1 LSDFITLQGMVLS
14 TMPIGD
20 FDKRLVMLTRERG
33 KITAFARGARK
44 QNSPLLAGCNPFVF
58 GEVSLFEG
66 RSSYTLRSIEITKY
80 FEELGQD
87 LELMCYASYFAEFT
101 DYYTRENIDGTLML
115 KLMYQAL
122 RALLNKSIPNPLV
135 RLIFEMKTM
144 VIGGDYSDRL
154 PCAVCGDTKYTLEYI
169 ITSPV
174 EKLYTFVVSDQV
186 QKELRECVQA
196 FQNMYID
203 RRFKSLEVLDTIL

>member
-1 LSDFITLQGMVLS
+1 
-14 TMPIGD
+14 
-20 FDKRLVMLTRERG
+20 
-33 KITAFARGARK
+33 
-44 QNSPLLAGCNPFVF
+44 
-58 GEVSLFEG
+58 
-66 RSSYTLRSIEITKY
+66 
-80 FEELGQD
+80 
-87 LELMCYASYFAEFT
+87 
-101 DYYTRENIDGTLML
+101 
-115 KLMYQAL
+115 
-122 RALLNKSIPNPLV
+122 
-135 RLIFEMKTM
+135 M
-144 VIGGDYSDRL
+144 VINGEYSDRL